1 MDQIIEC
8 VVEEIE
14 LQRLASI
21 ARAKQEKIQEIEN
34 VIAAKEQA
42 LEAEKKK
49 YDEHAKT
56 FQPLD
61 MDEVRALITTR
72 RQAGVQTE
80 DALSLRQGIFGPLIV
95 ARATGQHVPKASTV
109 VTTVK

>member
-49 YDEHAKT
+49 YEEHAKT

-72 RQAGVQTE
+72 RQA
-80 DALSLRQGIFGPLIV
+80 
-95 ARATGQHVPKASTV
+95 
-109 VTTVK
+109 